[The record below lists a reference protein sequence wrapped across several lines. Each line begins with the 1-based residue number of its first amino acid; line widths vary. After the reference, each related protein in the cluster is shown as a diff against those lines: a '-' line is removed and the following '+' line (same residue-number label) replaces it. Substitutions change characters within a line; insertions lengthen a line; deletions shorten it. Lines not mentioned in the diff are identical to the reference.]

1 VIVRGSDE
9 ELLRLITVV
18 DRQRRELD
26 RIRTTA
32 GEESMVAMARGA
44 LMERLGLSSAEAAG
58 QLAELAAATGVPLA
72 EMAASVLSEPRE
84 PSQPG
89 DGPGRRTEDE
99 PGRRNSV
106 LLTEAAAELAADG
119 TELVGTLAAQ
129 VLDPLGATAVIL
141 WLLEADGTLTLL
153 GEQGLSDSEAGR
165 WRHIPPQLDC
175 PAQRVAHGAA
185 DLWWPAGR
193 RTADRAPVIGPTDGA
208 RVVLALRERS
218 GGLLGVM
225 EVGWPGPQ
233 AFTAELRQHL
243 SALAAGCAPVIAA
256 RLAHGDLSAAQ
267 PRQAVYALLDD
278 LAESVLVARAIR
290 DDAGGL
296 TDFGIEHVSPGFRD
310 PTGRTETNLT
320 TLTLLE
326 AYPAS
331 VAGSGLFARAKQVL
345 ADGTAQHVPGPLR
358 VSLIGGRPAGET
370 EADEAALTD
379 LRVARFF
386 DGVIVTWH
394 SERSTDRLAAVLEH
408 AQRLGRIG
416 GWEENLVT
424 GAVRWTDSAFGLFG
438 LTPHPGAEIPLVDL
452 HSYVM
457 AADKPVVKRFRQRL
471 PEQRDALT
479 ATFRVVHP
487 DDGSIRQIRVFA
499 EPVVDAADT
508 VVALRGA
515 FQDISAHY
523 HTQVALAATRDQL
536 ADSEQ
541 RVAEEHLLALRLQQA
556 IMPPDEQ
563 PAEMAGIDVAVRYRP
578 VGEGHLVG
586 GDWYDTLLLPGKEV
600 LLVVGDVAGH
610 GIDAVTGMVAARNS
624 LRGLAITGAGPAELL
639 RMLNGVM
646 CDLTSGVVGTVV
658 CGLYHPETS
667 VLRWARAGHL
677 PPVLVRGRT
686 ARQLPLP
693 AGVLLGMD
701 PDASYEEATQSLRP
715 GDTLLL
721 FTDGLIE
728 RRDESIVDVLGEFVA
743 TVAPDPESPE
753 TPGGQDGPEPTA
765 AAQADR
771 IMAAAVSDTDDD
783 ACLVAV
789 RIRELELLRGPVF
802 DRAALAVPVAGPG
815 YLRQSLLQARE
826 TGEHLVKAGDRE
838 DTQDSHAGRDQQ
850 YLAAF
855 GLRSLARAHQGVQP
869 GRIAEPRPGQVHHER
884 PEPVC
889 GRFEQRRPE
898 HVGVGDVDLF
908 RRRHHGHAADR
919 FDRE

>member
-1 VIVRGSDE
+1 VAGGDE

-18 DRQRRELD
+18 DHQRRELD
-26 RIRTTA
+26 RIRA
-32 GEESMVAMARGA
+32 AAAEESVVAMARGA

-58 QLAELAAATGVPLA
+58 QLAELAAATGIPLA
-72 EMAASVLSEPRE
+72 EMAAAVLSVPRA
-84 PSQPG
+84 PSQPPAE
-89 DGPGRRTEDE
+89 PGAE
-99 PGRRNSV
+99 PGRRNNPDRNNSV
-106 LLTEAAAELAADG
+106 LLTEVAAELAADG
-119 TELVGTLAAQ
+119 TELAGTLAAQ
-129 VLDPLGATAVIL
+129 VLDPLGATAVLL
-141 WLLEADGTLTLL
+141 WLLEAGGTLSLL
-153 GEQGLSDSEAGR
+153 GERGLSGGEASR

-175 PAQRVAHGAA
+175 PAQRVALGAA

-193 RTADRAPVIGPTDGA
+193 RAADRAPVIGPPDGA

-225 EVGWPGPQ
+225 EASWPGPQ

-243 SALAAGCAPVIAA
+243 SALADGCARVIAA
-256 RLAHGDLSAAQ
+256 RLAHGDLTAAQ
-267 PRQAVYALLDD
+267 PRQAVYTLLDD
-278 LAESVLVARAIR
+278 LAESVLVARAVR
-290 DDAGGL
+290 DDDGGL
-296 TDFGIEHVSPGFRD
+296 TDFSIEHVSPGFRD
-310 PTGRTETNLT
+310 PAGRTETDLT

-345 ADGTAQHVPGPLR
+345 ADGVAQHIPGPLR
-358 VSLIGGRPAGET
+358 VSLGGERSAGEAAS
-370 EADEAALTD
+370 ADEVVLAD

-386 DGVIVTWH
+386 DGVIFTWRQD
-394 SERSTDRLAAVLEH
+394 RSADRLATVLDH
-408 AQRLGRIG
+408 AQRLGRLG

-438 LTPHPGAEIPLVDL
+438 LTPRPGAEIPLADL

-487 DDGSIRQIRVFA
+487 DDRSIRQIRVFA
-499 EPVVDAADT
+499 EPVVDAAGT

-541 RVAEEHLLALRLQQA
+541 RVAEEHRLALRLQQA

-563 PAEMAGIDVAVRYRP
+563 PVEGAGIDVAVRYRP

-586 GDWYDTLLLPGKEV
+586 GDWYDTLLLPDKQV

-658 CGLYHPETS
+658 CGLYNPETS

-677 PPVLVRGRT
+677 PPVLVHGRT

-693 AGVLLGMD
+693 GGVLLGMD
-701 PDASYEEATQSLRP
+701 PDASYEEATLSLRP

-728 RRDESIVDVLGEFVA
+728 RRGESIVDVLGVFVA
-743 TVAPDPESPE
+743 TVAPDPETPE
-753 TPGGQDGPEPTA
+753 GQGGPEPTA

-771 IMAAAVSDTDDD
+771 IMAAAFSDTDDD

-789 RIRELELLRGPVF
+789 HIR
-802 DRAALAVPVAGPG
+802 
-815 YLRQSLLQARE
+815 
-826 TGEHLVKAGDRE
+826 
-838 DTQDSHAGRDQQ
+838 
-850 YLAAF
+850 
-855 GLRSLARAHQGVQP
+855 
-869 GRIAEPRPGQVHHER
+869 
-884 PEPVC
+884 
-889 GRFEQRRPE
+889 
-898 HVGVGDVDLF
+898 
-908 RRRHHGHAADR
+908 
-919 FDRE
+919 

>member
-1 VIVRGSDE
+1 VAGADE

-18 DRQRRELD
+18 DHQRRELE
-26 RIRTTA
+26 RIRAAAA
-32 GEESMVAMARGA
+32 GESVVAMARGA

-58 QLAELAAATGVPLA
+58 QLAELAAATGIPLA
-72 EMAASVLSEPRE
+72 EMAAAVLSEPRP
-84 PSQPG
+84 PSPPG
-89 DGPGRRTEDE
+89 DQPDRKNPGDRPD
-99 PGRRNSV
+99 RRNNV

-119 TELVGTLAAQ
+119 AELAGTLAAQ
-129 VLDPLGATAVIL
+129 VLDPFGATLVVL
-141 WLLEADGTLTLL
+141 WLLEAGGTLTLL
-153 GEQGLSDSEAGR
+153 GERGLSGGEAGR
-165 WRHIPPQLDC
+165 WRHVPPQLDC

-185 DLWWPAGR
+185 DMWWPAGR
-193 RTADRAPVIGPTDGA
+193 RDADRVPVIGPPAGA

-225 EVGWPGPQ
+225 EASWPGPR

-243 SALAAGCAPVIAA
+243 SALADGCARVIAA

-267 PRQAVYALLDD
+267 PRQAVYTLLDD
-278 LAESVLVARAIR
+278 LAESVLVARAVR
-290 DDAGGL
+290 DDGGGL
-296 TDFGIEHVSPGFRD
+296 SDFSIEHVSPGFRD
-310 PTGRTETNLT
+310 PAGRTEADLT
-320 TLTLLE
+320 KLTLLE

-331 VAGSGLFARAKQVL
+331 VAGSGLFARARQVL
-345 ADGTAQHVPGPLR
+345 ADGAAQHVPGPLR
-358 VSLIGGRPAGET
+358 VSLGGGRPVGEA
-370 EADEAALTD
+370 ESADQAAPAD

-386 DGVIVTWH
+386 DGVIFTWH
-394 SERSTDRLAAVLEH
+394 SETPADRLAAVLDH
-408 AQRLGRIG
+408 AQRLGRLG

-438 LTPHPGAEIPLVDL
+438 LAPRPGAEIPLADL

-499 EPVVDAADT
+499 EPVADAAGT

-563 PAEMAGIDVAVRYRP
+563 PVEVAGIDVAVRYRP

-586 GDWYDTLLLPGKEV
+586 GDWYDTLLLPGQEV

-646 CDLTSGVVGTVV
+646 CELTSGVVGTVV

-677 PPVLVRGRT
+677 PPVLVRDRT

-701 PDASYEEATQSLRP
+701 PDARYEEATQPLRP

-728 RRDESIVDVLGEFVA
+728 RRSESIVDVLGEFVA
-743 TVAPDPESPE
+743 TVAADPQSPE
-753 TPGGQDGPEPTA
+753 ALDTTAGPTRAEPTA

-789 RIRELELLRGPVF
+789 RIRE
-802 DRAALAVPVAGPG
+802 
-815 YLRQSLLQARE
+815 
-826 TGEHLVKAGDRE
+826 
-838 DTQDSHAGRDQQ
+838 
-850 YLAAF
+850 
-855 GLRSLARAHQGVQP
+855 
-869 GRIAEPRPGQVHHER
+869 
-884 PEPVC
+884 PEP
-889 GRFEQRRPE
+889 
-898 HVGVGDVDLF
+898 DLTDE
-908 RRRHHGHAADR
+908 R
-919 FDRE
+919 